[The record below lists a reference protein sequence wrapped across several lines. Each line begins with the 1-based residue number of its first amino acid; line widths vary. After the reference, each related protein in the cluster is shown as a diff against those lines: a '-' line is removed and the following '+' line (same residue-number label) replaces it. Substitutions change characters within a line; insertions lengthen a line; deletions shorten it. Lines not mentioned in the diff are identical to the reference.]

1 MYIFTRLISFV
12 LLIASTLPLQT
23 ACLFAQDPQPHA
35 RTIAAEALPDA
46 PEPQASPASASLPG
60 EKPIAGQSQ
69 SENKQE
75 SHQAEH
81 PASPVDPS
89 SGSISG
95 TVQDVNGNVVPEATV
110 VLDGQRPEG
119 RRTAVANDNGA
130 FQFEGLKAGV
140 PYRLTITAKDLESW
154 KSQAIILGQGEYFI
168 QQDIKLAVPD
178 QVDSVTVYASR
189 EEIATEQVEVETK
202 QRVLGFIPNFY
213 VTYDS
218 KPAPLSTRLKFKLA
232 LKADTDV
239 MTFVGVAFMSAIYQA
254 ADTPDYGQ
262 GWDAYGKRMAAGY
275 ADSTTDIFIGG
286 AILPSLLHQDP
297 RYFYQGTGT
306 KKSRALHALLNP
318 YVCMGDNGKK
328 QPNFSSMGGDLASGA
343 ISNLY
348 YPESNRGWGL
358 TMEGF
363 LVTTSVRSIS
373 ALMQEFLL
381 RKLTPSAR
389 ASIKNNS
396 VPATTAIHPSM

>member
-1 MYIFTRLISFV
+1 MYIFKP
-12 LLIASTLPLQT
+12 LIAFILFLASTFPLQT
-23 ACLFAQDPQPHA
+23 ACLFAQESQPHA
-35 RTIAAEALPDA
+35 RAIAADVIPDA
-46 PEPQASPASASLPG
+46 PVPQAASASPPG
-60 EKPIAGQSQ
+60 EQSAAGQSQ
-69 SENKQE
+69 GENKQE

-81 PASPVDPS
+81 PASPLDPS

-95 TVQDVNGNVVPEATV
+95 TVKDVNGNVVPDATV
-110 VLDGQRPEG
+110 VLDGQVPED
-119 RRTAVANDNGA
+119 RRTAVASDNGA

-140 PYRLTITAKDLESW
+140 PYQITITAKDLESW
-154 KSQAIILGQGEYFI
+154 KSQAIILGPGEYFI
-168 QQDIKLAVPD
+168 QLDIKLAVPD
-178 QVDSVTVYASR
+178 QVTSVTVYASQ
-189 EEIATEQVEVETK
+189 EEIATEQVEIETK
-202 QRVLGFIPNFY
+202 QRVLGVFPNFY

-239 MTFVGVAFMSAIYQA
+239 MTFVGVAFMSGIYQA

-262 GWDAYGKRMAAGY
+262 GAEGYGKRMAAGY

-286 AILPSLLHQDP
+286 AILPSLLRQDP

-306 KKSRALHALLNP
+306 RKSRALHALFNP
-318 YVCMGDNGKK
+318 YVCMGDNGKR
-328 QPNFSSMGGDLASGA
+328 QPNFSSLGGDLASGA

-363 LVTTSVRSIS
+363 LVTTSVRSIT
-373 ALMQEFLL
+373 ALLQEFLL
-381 RKLTPSAR
+381 RRLTPSAR
-389 ASIKNNS
+389 ASEKNNS
-396 VPATTAIHPSM
+396 APATTANRPGL

>member
-1 MYIFTRLISFV
+1 MASIFS
-12 LLIASTLPLQT
+12 LQT
-23 ACLFAQDPQPHA
+23 ACLFAQESQPHA
-35 RTIAAEALPDA
+35 RAIAAESVPDA
-46 PEPQASPASASLPG
+46 PVPQAVSASASLPG
-60 EKPIAGQSQ
+60 QQSVAGQSQ
-69 SENKQE
+69 SENNQE

-95 TVQDVNGNVVPEATV
+95 TVKDVNGNVVPDATV
-110 VLDGQRPEG
+110 VLDGQVPED
-119 RRTAVANDNGA
+119 RRTATANDNGA

-140 PYRLTITAKDLESW
+140 PYRITITARDLESW
-154 KSQAIILGQGEYFI
+154 KSQTIILAQGEYFI
-168 QQDIKLAVPD
+168 QPDIKLVVPD
-178 QVDSVTVYASR
+178 QVASVTVYANLDQ
-189 EEIATEQVEVETK
+189 IATEQVEVETK
-202 QRVLGFIPNFY
+202 QRVFGIIPNFY

-218 KPAPLSTRLKFKLA
+218 KPAPLSTKLKFKLA

-239 MTFVGVAFMSAIYQA
+239 MTFVGVAFMSGIYQA

-262 GWDAYGKRMAAGY
+262 GAEGFGKRMAAGY
-275 ADSTTDIFIGG
+275 ADSTTDIFLGG
-286 AILPSLLHQDP
+286 AVLPSLLHQDP

-306 KKSRALHALLNP
+306 KKSRALHALFNP
-318 YVCMGDNGKK
+318 YVCMGDNGKR
-328 QPNFSSMGGDLASGA
+328 QPNFSSLGGDLASGA

-363 LVTTSVRSIS
+363 LVTTSVRSIT

-389 ASIKNNS
+389 ANEKKSA
-396 VPATTAIHPSM
+396 PATTANHPGL